1 MFRAAFS
8 PFSGGSGGGN
18 NTYYNPNALG
28 KPRLSDIPRLLKER
42 KEALRNEHLN
52 PTYTHGESTGS
63 FAAGEEVDMS
73 TMPVFDGSA
82 PAVSMSPSAN
92 SAANTPVFS
101 PEAQESV
108 ASVFGTNDQ
117 RQTAVT
123 GPRQEAKDKII
134 SEINNL

>member
-1 MFRAAFS
+1 MFKATFS
-8 PFSGGSGGGN
+8 PFSGGGGGN
-18 NTYYNPNALG
+18 NSYYNPNANKFTGLG
-28 KPRLSDIPRLLKER
+28 DMVKSFKKRHEV
-42 KEALRNEHLN
+42 LRDEHLN